1 MADVK
6 STIDLAAPPERVWE
20 VVTDLH
26 RLGEWVTIHRDF
38 AEAPPAEVEQGTSFH
53 QTLAV
58 AGTPFTVAWTA
69 TEVEG
74 PHRLT
79 WQGEGPMGSTA
90 TTVYELTPSDG
101 GTRFDYTNAFALPGG
116 AVGDAAGDVVRG
128 QARREADASL
138 ARLKHLVEA

>member
-1 MADVK
+1 MANVR
-6 STIDLAAPPERVWE
+6 STIDMAAAPERVWE

-26 RLGEWVTIHRDF
+26 RLGEWVTIHREF
-38 AEAPPAEVEQGTSFH
+38 AESPPAAVEPGTRFH

-74 PHRLT
+74 PRRLA
-79 WQGEGPMGSTA
+79 WRGEGPMGSSA
-90 TTVYELTPSDG
+90 TTVYELTPVEG

-116 AVGDAAGDVVRG
+116 AVGDAAGEVVRG
-128 QARREADASL
+128 QARREADTSL

>member
-6 STIDLAAPPERVWE
+6 STIEMAAAPERVWE
-20 VVTDLH
+20 VVTDLQ

-38 AEAPPAEVEQGTSFH
+38 AEAPPTEVERGTSFH

-74 PHRLT
+74 PRRLA

-90 TTVYELTPSDG
+90 STVYELTPSDG
-101 GTRFDYTNAFALPGG
+101 GTRFDYTNEFALPGG
-116 AVGDAAGDVVRG
+116 AVGEAAGDVVRG
-128 QARREADASL
+128 QAEREADASL
-138 ARLKHLVEA
+138 ARLKNLVEA